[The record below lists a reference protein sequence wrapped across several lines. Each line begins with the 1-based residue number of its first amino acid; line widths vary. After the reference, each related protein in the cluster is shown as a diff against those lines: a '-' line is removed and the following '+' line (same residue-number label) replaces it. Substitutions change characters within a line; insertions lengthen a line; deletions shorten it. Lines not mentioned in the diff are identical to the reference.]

1 MESDTVNRLLR
12 NELSSVET
20 YRQILDKFR
29 QDFGHVAAFQ
39 DLDAVYRDHEDTV
52 RILET
57 QVEQLGET
65 PVRDS
70 GAWGSWA
77 KIVLGSAQ
85 LLGDKAAL
93 KALQEGEKSDAR
105 DYRRASQEEADMSLE
120 VKRLIQNNLLPR
132 AQAHIQVLDSL
143 MQGL

>member
-1 MESDTVNRLLR
+1 MEADTVNRLLR

-20 YRQILDKFR
+20 YRQVLDKFR
-29 QDFGHVAAFQ
+29 QDFGHVAAFR
-39 DLDAVYRDHEDTV
+39 DLDALYQDHEDAV

-57 QVEQLGET
+57 QVQQLGVS

-70 GAWGSWA
+70 GTSGSWA
-77 KIVLGSAQ
+77 TIIVGSAQ
-85 LLGDKAAL
+85 LLGNKAAL
-93 KALQEGEKSDAR
+93 KALQQGEESDAR